1 MVAITEK
8 LAEVRRV
15 LDRYIVEVVEAY
27 GFCPWARAARVGGEI
42 GVTVIFGTPTPEQ
55 LADAGRALLAR
66 PEIRVAMV
74 VTPEISVPQSGFRVV
89 REAVTKLVDTA
100 GIADFHPDAELD
112 LGTPARLVPFTRRS
126 PDPLLQFVP
135 LALLKSV
142 RYSATPPDLAE
153 QARLLGGVVTDPSE
167 DIGDRIAETNHTRV
181 TRELAEISR
190 VLADIAADRD
200 RSYARVGIEPGGRK
214 PANG

>member
-8 LAEVRRV
+8 LAEVQRV
-15 LDRYIVEVVEAY
+15 LNRYIVEVVEAY
-27 GFCPWARAARVGGEI
+27 GFCPWARAARTGGEI
-42 GVTVIFGTPTPEQ
+42 GVTVVFGTPTAQQ
-55 LADAGRALLAR
+55 LADAGQALLAR

-74 VTPEISVPQSGFRVV
+74 VTPEIAVSQSGFRAV

-112 LGTPARLVPFTRRS
+112 LATPARLVPFTRRS

-167 DIGDRIAETNHTRV
+167 DIGDRIAETNHARV
-181 TRELAEISR
+181 SRELTEISR
-190 VLADIAADRD
+190 VLADIAADRR
-200 RSYARVGIEPGGRK
+200 RSYARVGIDVHTTS
-214 PANG
+214 